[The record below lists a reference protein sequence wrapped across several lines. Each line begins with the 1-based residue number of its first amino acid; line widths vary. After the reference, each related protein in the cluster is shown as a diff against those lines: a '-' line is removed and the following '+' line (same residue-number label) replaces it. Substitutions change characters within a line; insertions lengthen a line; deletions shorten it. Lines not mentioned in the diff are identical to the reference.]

1 MTDEEFM
8 THVLCEIAEYAVK
21 NDMEPDDTLRT
32 IANNILQ
39 LLEISTFNN
48 SLNLPRNCEF
58 LHLCD
63 DGKLRVDPQENE
75 PYCCDCI
82 IELTGGN
89 NEGSS

>member
-48 SLNLPRNCEF
+48 I
-58 LHLCD
+58 
-63 DGKLRVDPQENE
+63 KLD
-75 PYCCDCI
+75 
-82 IELTGGN
+82 
-89 NEGSS
+89 